1 GQACAAIKRL
11 YVHRDVHEPIVAKL
25 VELAQAAKLGDPFDP
40 ETTMGPLMTGEQFAK
55 VSDLVD
61 DVRAVGG
68 RIVTG
73 GERFGEKGF
82 FFEPTIVEDLPS
94 DARLIVEE
102 QFGPVLPVIVYDD

>member
-1 GQACAAIKRL
+1 
-11 YVHRDVHEPIVAKL
+11 
-25 VELAQAAKLGDPFDP
+25 
-40 ETTMGPLMTGEQFAK
+40 
-55 VSDLVD
+55 
-61 DVRAVGG
+61 RAVGG

-102 QFGPVLPVIVYDD
+102 QFGPVLPVIVYDDLDDAIAQANDTVYGLSASVWSSDTAHAAEVARKLEAGTVWVNKHAVVAPPV